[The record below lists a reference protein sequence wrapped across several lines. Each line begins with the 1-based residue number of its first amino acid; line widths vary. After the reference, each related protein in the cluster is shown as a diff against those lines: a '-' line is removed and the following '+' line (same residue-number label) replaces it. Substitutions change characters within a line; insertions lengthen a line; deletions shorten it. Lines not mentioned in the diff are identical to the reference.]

1 MNFKNC
7 ESKLSLIDNI
17 EICRNY
23 SKLILNTTESFNN
36 GHKNINID
44 YKKFKEIKECFE
56 SDNLSKDELF
66 VKAYLYYLG
75 YGYPK

>member
-1 MNFKNC
+1 LNFKNC

-36 GHKNINID
+36 GHKNININL
-44 YKKFKEIKECFE
+44 KKFKEIKECFE